1 MALTVNGT
9 LDTEEML
16 LTGTVTEPDELT
28 YLGGTEA
35 GYPTIICNFSFFSNV
50 DGDMNPL
57 ALGIVT
63 TDAAGD
69 VTVDCVPRAVGTSP
83 WWRNNVDD
91 VPPGA
96 ADSTAAGVNATTADG
111 GGVAL
116 GQYNYVLLI
125 EGVGVA
131 GNEVPDANPT
141 VRIQIG
147 PDIDASG
154 NVIPNAFA
162 PFPDGAASDAELL
175 AGPGGFGQASE
186 VMFSATN
193 LAPLAGAYQVW
204 LLNEETGE
212 MSSPN
217 GDVTVTNEDDMGM
230 EVIVSQSTGNTFN
243 TTDESDVVTFV
254 TSDAINGAPIGNNTH
269 VFVSIEG
276 AAAGTPSAAQP
287 LWGQFTDMMGMPEN
301 ASAWTSTTSSRSPSG
316 RSISARTSRPTLP
329 PASGRAPSQVPSSAR
344 PTCSGRASATSGGRP
359 WATSTRVSSGASR
372 TARWWRRRP
381 RET

>member
-1 MALTVNGT
+1 V
-9 LDTEEML
+9 
-16 LTGTVTEPDELT
+16 
-28 YLGGTEA
+28 
-35 GYPTIICNFSFFSNV
+35 
-50 DGDMNPL
+50 
-57 ALGIVT
+57 
-63 TDAAGD
+63 
-69 VTVDCVPRAVGTSP
+69 
-83 WWRNNVDD
+83 
-91 VPPGA
+91 
-96 ADSTAAGVNATTADG
+96 
-111 GGVAL
+111 
-116 GQYNYVLLI
+116 
-125 EGVGVA
+125 

-193 LAPLAGAYQVW
+193 LAPVTGAYQVW

-212 MSSPN
+212 LSSPT

-301 ASAWTSTTSSRSPSG
+301 ASAWTFNDEFAVAFGTFDLGEDEQAYITTGFGQGAFTGTQFGTADLFRARFRNVWRPPVGYFYEGFLRRIEDGEVVAQASTGDLTTEFAEGFASLRDVDVDP
-316 RSISARTSRPTLP
+316 SISSQIGPVQIIESANRATLTEVGAPFETWDDFVLRLRPKT
-329 PASGRAPSQVPSSAR
+329 AAG
-344 PTCSGRASATSGGRP
+344 ATSGGEILLGVLP
-359 WATSTRVSSGASR
+359 EGLK
-372 TARWWRRRP
+372 AR
-381 RET
+381 EGS